1 MEARAKIN
9 LTLEVFG
16 TRADGFH
23 DLRSLVVPVSL
34 ADEVTVRPANEVTLR
49 VTEAVAGVAGRIG
62 PAADNLAVRAVQ
74 LMQRVSGRTD
84 GVAIDLVK
92 RIPIGSGLG
101 GGSAD
106 AAAVLHG
113 LNDLWRLHVPNEEL
127 ARLAAELGSDVP
139 AQTLGGLTLM
149 EGRGERVTRERTPG
163 PVLHLVLA
171 FPGDFVST
179 AKVYAN
185 VIPQLTN
192 GGQIVDNMRRALSG
206 GDVMAVAAALYN
218 GLSLAAEAL
227 CPAIARARAALQAAG
242 ALGVSMSGSGSC
254 VFGLARDAADAQ
266 RVAKNLVG
274 TGLMAL
280 PAHTCPVM

>member
-9 LTLEVFG
+9 LTLEVFDK
-16 TRADGFH
+16 RADGFH
-23 DLRSLVVPVSL
+23 DLRSLVVPISL
-34 ADEVTVRPANEVTLR
+34 ADEVTVRSANEVTLR
-49 VTEAVAGVAGRIG
+49 VTEAVSGVADQIG
-62 PAADNLAVRAVQ
+62 PAANNLAVRAVQ
-74 LMQRVSGRTD
+74 LMQRVSGRAD

-113 LNDLWRLHVPNEEL
+113 LNALWRLRISDEEL
-127 ARLAAELGSDVP
+127 ARLSAELGSDVP

-163 PVLHLVLA
+163 SVLHLVLA
-171 FPGDFVST
+171 FPGEFVST

-192 GGQIVDNMRRALSG
+192 GGEIVDNMRHALSG
-206 GDVMAVAAALYN
+206 GDAMAVAEALYN
-218 GLSLAAEAL
+218 GLSPAAEAL
-227 CPAIARARAALQAAG
+227 CPAIARARAALRAAG

-274 TGLMAL
+274 TGLMVL
-280 PAHTCPVM
+280 PVHTCPVM

>member
-9 LTLEVFG
+9 LTLEVFDR
-16 TRADGFH
+16 RADGYH
-23 DLRSLVVPVSL
+23 DLRSLVVPISL
-34 ADEVTVRPANEVTLR
+34 ADEVILRPAKEVTLR
-49 VTEAVAGVAGRIG
+49 VTEAVSGVADQIG
-62 PAADNLAVRAVQ
+62 PTADNLAVKAAQ
-74 LMQRVSGRTD
+74 LMRRVSGRTD

-113 LNDLWRLHVPNEEL
+113 LNDFWHLDISDEEL
-127 ARLAAELGSDVP
+127 ANLSMELGSDVP

-149 EGRGERVTRERTPG
+149 EGRGERVTRESMPG
-163 PVLHLVLA
+163 LVLHLVLA
-171 FPGDFVST
+171 FPGEFVST

-192 GGQIVDNMRRALSG
+192 GGQIVDNMRRALLG
-206 GDVMAVAAALYN
+206 GDAEAVAAALYN
-218 GLSLAAEAL
+218 GLSSAAEAL
-227 CPAIARARAALQAAG
+227 CPEITRARAALRTAG

-266 RVAKNLVG
+266 RVAKNLAG
-274 TGLMAL
+274 IGLTAF
-280 PAHTCPVM
+280 PVHTCPVM

>member
-9 LTLEVFG
+9 LTLEVFDR
-16 TRADGFH
+16 RADGYH
-23 DLRSLVVPVSL
+23 DLRSLVVPISL
-34 ADEVTVRPANEVTLR
+34 ADDVTIRPANEVTLR
-49 VTEAVAGVAGRIG
+49 VTEAVSGASDQIG
-62 PAADNLAVRAVQ
+62 PTANNLAVRAVR
-74 LMQRVSGRTD
+74 LMQRVSGRAD
-84 GVAIDLVK
+84 GVSIDLVK
-92 RIPIGSGLG
+92 SIPIGSGLG

-113 LNDLWRLHVPNEEL
+113 LNDLWRLHIPDEEL
-127 ARLAAELGSDVP
+127 AGLAAELGSDVP

-192 GGQIVDNMRRALSG
+192 GGQIVDNMRHALSG
-206 GDVMAVAAALYN
+206 GDARTVVAALYN
-218 GLSLAAEAL
+218 GLSSAAEAL
-227 CPAIARARAALQAAG
+227 CPAIARARAALRTAG

-266 RVAKNLVG
+266 RVAKNLAG
-274 TGLMAL
+274 AGLMAF
-280 PAHTCPVM
+280 PVHTCPVM

>member
-9 LTLEVFG
+9 LTLEVFDR
-16 TRADGFH
+16 RADGYH
-23 DLRSLVVPVSL
+23 DLRSLVVPISL
-34 ADEVTVRPANEVTLR
+34 ADEVTLRPADAVTLR
-49 VTEAVAGVAGRIG
+49 VTEAASGMADWIG
-62 PAADNLAVRAVQ
+62 PAANNLAVRAAQ
-74 LMQRVSGRTD
+74 LMQRVSGRSD

-113 LNDLWRLHVPNEEL
+113 LNELWRLDVPCVEL
-127 ARLAAELGSDVP
+127 ARLSAELGSDVP
-139 AQTLGGLTLM
+139 AQTLGGLVLM

-163 PVLHLVLA
+163 PVRHLVLA
-171 FPGDFVST
+171 FPGEFVST

-192 GGQIVDNMRRALSG
+192 GGQIVDNMRHALSG
-206 GDVMAVAAALYN
+206 GDAAAVAAALCN
-218 GLSLAAEAL
+218 GLSSAAEAL
-227 CPAIARARAALQAAG
+227 CPAIARVRAAVRMAG

-254 VFGLARDAADAQ
+254 VFGLARDAADAR

-274 TGLMAL
+274 MGLTAF
-280 PAHTCPVM
+280 PVHTCPVM

>member
-16 TRADGFH
+16 KRADGFH
-23 DLRSLVVPVSL
+23 GLRSLVVPISL
-34 ADEVTVRPANEVTLR
+34 ADEITLRPSEEITLR
-49 VTEAVAGVAGRIG
+49 VTEAVSGVADQIG
-62 PAADNLAVRAVQ
+62 ATANHLAVRAVR
-74 LMQRVSGRTD
+74 LMQRVSGRTE

-113 LNDLWRLHVPNEEL
+113 LNDLWRLRIPAEDL
-127 ARLAAELGSDVP
+127 ACLAAELGSDVP
-139 AQTLGGLTLM
+139 VQTLGGLTLM

-163 PVLHLVLA
+163 PILHLVLA

-206 GDVMAVAAALYN
+206 GDVRTVAAALYN
-218 GLSLAAEAL
+218 GLSPAAESL
-227 CPAIARARAALQAAG
+227 CPAIARARAALRAAG
-242 ALGVSMSGSGSC
+242 ALGVSIRVC
-254 VFGLARDAADAQ
+254 VIYIFRIARDAADAR
-266 RVAKNLVG
+266 RVAKNLAG
-274 TGLMAL
+274 TSLMAC
-280 PAHTCPVM
+280 PFHTCPVM

>member
-49 VTEAVAGVAGRIG
+49 VTEAVAGEAGRIG

-106 AAAVLHG
+106 AAA
-113 LNDLWRLHVPNEEL
+113 RP
-127 ARLAAELGSDVP
+127 RS
-139 AQTLGGLTLM
+139 
-149 EGRGERVTRERTPG
+149 
-163 PVLHLVLA
+163 
-171 FPGDFVST
+171 
-179 AKVYAN
+179 
-185 VIPQLTN
+185 
-192 GGQIVDNMRRALSG
+192 
-206 GDVMAVAAALYN
+206 
-218 GLSLAAEAL
+218 
-227 CPAIARARAALQAAG
+227 
-242 ALGVSMSGSGSC
+242 
-254 VFGLARDAADAQ
+254 
-266 RVAKNLVG
+266 
-274 TGLMAL
+274 
-280 PAHTCPVM
+280 

>member
-16 TRADGFH
+16 KRADGFH
-23 DLRSLVVPVSL
+23 DLRSLVVPISL
-34 ADEVTVRPANEVTLR
+34 ADEIALRPSEEITLR
-49 VTEAVAGVAGRIG
+49 VTEAVSGMADQIG
-62 PAADNLAVRAVQ
+62 PTANNLAVRAVR
-74 LMQRVSGRTD
+74 LMQRVSGRTE

-113 LNDLWRLHVPNEEL
+113 LNDLWRLRIPDEDL
-127 ARLAAELGSDVP
+127 AHLAAELGSDVP
-139 AQTLGGLTLM
+139 VQTLGGLALM

-163 PVLHLVLA
+163 QVLHLVLA

-192 GGQIVDNMRRALSG
+192 GGQIVDNMRHALSG
-206 GDVMAVAAALYN
+206 GEVPAVAAALYN
-218 GLSLAAEAL
+218 GLSAAAESLHPGIAHARRAL
-227 CPAIARARAALQAAG
+227 AAAG
-242 ALGVSMSGSGSC
+242 ALGSSMSGSGSC
-254 VFGLARDAADAQ
+254 VFGLARDAGHAEEIA
-266 RVAKNLVG
+266 RRLAEA
-274 TGLMAL
+274 GLKART
-280 PAHTCPVM
+280 ARTCPVM

>member
-16 TRADGFH
+16 KRADGFH
-23 DLRSLVVPVSL
+23 DLRSLVVPISL
-34 ADEVTVRPANEVTLR
+34 ADEITLRPSEEITLR
-49 VTEAVAGVAGRIG
+49 VTEAVSGVADQIG
-62 PAADNLAVRAVQ
+62 PTANNLAVRAVQ

-113 LNDLWRLHVPNEEL
+113 LNDLWRLHISDEEL
-127 ARLAAELGSDVP
+127 AHLAAELGSDVP
-139 AQTLGGLTLM
+139 VQTLGGLTLM

-163 PVLHLVLA
+163 PILHLVLA

-192 GGQIVDNMRRALSG
+192 GGQIVDNMRHALSG
-206 GDVMAVAAALYN
+206 GDARTVAAALYN
-218 GLSLAAEAL
+218 GLTSAAEAL
-227 CPAIARARAALQAAG
+227 CPAIARARAALRAAG

-254 VFGLARDAADAQ
+254 VFGLARDAADAR
-266 RVAKNLVG
+266 RVAKNLAG